1 MAHLRFEA
9 LKKLS
14 ERPRVH
20 VDLPNA
26 NVSKFF
32 GENVYGMEQMRGTLA
47 RPFSRRLARLSK
59 ITKKLMK

>member
-14 ERPRVH
+14 ERQRVH
-20 VDLPNA
+20 VDLPSP

-32 GENVYGMEQMRGTLA
+32 GENVFGAEQMRGTLS
-47 RPFSRRLARLSK
+47 PEC
-59 ITKKLMK
+59 IKK